1 MKSRSDLYYDPG
13 NNIHLNKV
21 KFQGDINLKQGVSI
35 AFFLCRVRAPP
46 QTVKTKNQ
54 SRFWQYMMAHK

>member
-1 MKSRSDLYYDPG
+1 MKSRSYISDPG

-35 AFFLCRVRAPP
+35 AFFRMSQEHRLNC
-46 QTVKTKNQ
+46 KTTKIKF
-54 SRFWQYMMAHK
+54 SFDGA